1 MWNIR
6 IWEINDVYFD
16 LLRLFAGANKDN
28 STEHEGSVHLEEHE
42 AHSNMMSAP
51 KAIEIP
57 DELDWRDFGRR

>member
-1 MWNIR
+1 MFTLI
-6 IWEINDVYFD
+6 

-28 STEHEGSVHLEEHE
+28 STEHKGSVHLEEHE

>member
-1 MWNIR
+1 MMFTLI
-6 IWEINDVYFD
+6 
-16 LLRLFAGANKDN
+16 LLRLFVGANEDN

-42 AHSNMMSAP
+42 AHSNMISAP